1 MDSLFDQ
8 PKNNRKQESP
18 SPDAPLAERI
28 RPKNFAEYIGQDHLL
43 NHGSLLRRAI
53 ESDCFTSIILT
64 GPPGIGKTSLA
75 EIIATQSKA
84 NFIALSAIAST
95 VQDVRQAIKEA
106 DENRKFY
113 NQKTILFIDELHRFN
128 KAQQDSLL
136 KDIEKGTIRFI
147 GATTHNP
154 QFYII
159 PPLVSRS
166 HLFHLEN
173 LNEEQIHQL
182 IDRALEHPEAFP
194 NKKVSITQ
202 EAKDFLSSICEGDA
216 RKTIGALELAVAT
229 SEGDEIELD
238 LSIMENC
245 VQKKALNYDDDA
257 HYDTIS
263 AFIKSMRGSDPDA
276 AVYWLAKMLHAG
288 EDIRFIARR
297 LMIFASED
305 IGNADPQAL
314 QTCVSASQAVEIVG
328 MPEARIILS
337 QATTYCATAPK
348 SNAAYK
354 AINEALSD
362 VQKSRVEA
370 VPMYLR
376 DSHTSGYNPEGK
388 KYDYPH
394 NSEEGFVK
402 QDYIGVDK
410 NYYEP
415 VNRGYEQKIR
425 TRMDYWQELR
435 AGSADVPS
443 ASGDA
448 KH

>member
-8 PKNNRKQESP
+8 PQKKQGSSP
-18 SPDAPLAERI
+18 SSNDAPLAERI
-28 RPKNFAEYIGQDHLL
+28 RPKNFHQYIGQDHLL

-75 EIIATQSKA
+75 EIIATQSQA
-84 NFIALSAIAST
+84 NFISMSAIAAT
-95 VQDVRQAIKEA
+95 VQDVRQAIKDA

-166 HLFHLEN
+166 HLFHLET

-182 IDRALEHPEAFP
+182 IDQALQHPEAFP
-194 NKKVSITQ
+194 TKKISISD
-202 EAKDFLSSICEGDA
+202 EAKKFLSDICEGDA

-229 SEGDEIELD
+229 SEGDEISLD
-238 LSIMENC
+238 LETMENC
-245 VQKKALNYDDDA
+245 VQKKSINYDDDT

-314 QTCVSASQAVEIVG
+314 QNCVAASQAVDVIG

-354 AINEALSD
+354 AINEALDD
-362 VQKSRVEA
+362 VKNSRIEA

-376 DSHTSGYNPEGK
+376 DSHSSGYNPEDK

-394 NSEEGFVK
+394 NNKEGFVK

-410 NYYEP
+410 KYYQP
-415 VNRGYEQKIR
+415 VDRGYEQKIR

-435 AGSADVPS
+435 KQD
-443 ASGDA
+443 
-448 KH
+448 